1 MKIFTGDET
10 GLVKSITFS
19 ENSDY
24 ASSPIVK
31 TWGKIDRSKSIQL
44 MCYTTALE
52 KKKLIV
58 ARKNGQIDILDT
70 NDGKISQEFF
80 EAQVT
85 GEHKSSARFVGLF
98 ANDSILVTCTDKGI
112 VRYQSILEDN
122 LSTIE
127 TTLTLAPDL
136 CRLRV
141 HPKEHHIFACGG
153 KERELSLWDVNSY
166 KEGICFIKTQKKE
179 QKAGLVWMSKNVSH
193 DFLDLRVPVW
203 ITDLQFLSEQET
215 TKLVVGTKYHQ
226 IRIYDTKAKRRPV
239 SDYNIGNNPVV
250 SLIIGRNSNE
260 IFFTD
265 TIGNVF
271 SVDVRTGKI
280 LGQFKGFAGSVTN
293 LAVANGP
300 SLLTSVSMDR
310 FLRIHEIGASRKLV
324 NKVYL
329 KQRLTCVIVDESE
342 DKIIGESKQD
352 AEKYD
357 SEEENIWENMKEI
370 KPKKRKIKH

>member
-52 KKKLIV
+52 KKK
-58 ARKNGQIDILDT
+58 
-70 NDGKISQEFF
+70 
-80 EAQVT
+80 VT

-98 ANDSILVTCTDKGI
+98 ANDRQVTCTDKGI

>member
-179 QKAGLVWMSKNVSH
+179 QKAG
-193 DFLDLRVPVW
+193 
-203 ITDLQFLSEQET
+203 EQET

>member
-1 MKIFTGDET
+1 M
-10 GLVKSITFS
+10 
-19 ENSDY
+19 
-24 ASSPIVK
+24 
-31 TWGKIDRSKSIQL
+31 
-44 MCYTTALE
+44 
-52 KKKLIV
+52 
-58 ARKNGQIDILDT
+58 
-70 NDGKISQEFF
+70 SQEFF

-85 GEHKSSARFVGLF
+85 DEHKSSARFVGLF
-98 ANDSILVTCTDKGI
+98 ANNSTLVTCTDKGI
-112 VRYQSILEDN
+112 VRYQSILKDK
-122 LSTIE
+122 SSAIE

-153 KERELSLWDVNSY
+153 KERELSVWDVNAH
-166 KEGICFIKTQKKE
+166 KEGICFMKTRKE
-179 QKAGLVWMSKNVSH
+179 KESKAGLVWMSKNVSH

-226 IRIYDTKAKRRPV
+226 IRIYDTKVKGRPV
-239 SDYNIGNNPVV
+239 FDYNIGNNPVV
-250 SLIIGRNSNE
+250 SLIVGRNSNE
-260 IFFTD
+260 IVFTD
-265 TIGNVF
+265 TVGNVF

-293 LAVANGP
+293 LAIASES
-300 SLLTSVSMDR
+300 SLLATVAMDR

-329 KQRLTCVIVDESE
+329 KQRLTCVVVDESE
-342 DKIIGESKQD
+342 DEIIRDNQQD
-352 AEKYD
+352 VEKYD
-357 SEEENIWENMKEI
+357 SEEEKIWENMEEI

>member
-24 ASSPIVK
+24 AYSPIVN

-70 NDGKISQEFF
+70 ND
-80 EAQVT
+80 
-85 GEHKSSARFVGLF
+85 
-98 ANDSILVTCTDKGI
+98 
-112 VRYQSILEDN
+112 EDN

-215 TKLVVGTKYHQ
+215 TKLVVATKYHQ

-342 DKIIGESKQD
+342 GKI
-352 AEKYD
+352 
-357 SEEENIWENMKEI
+357 
-370 KPKKRKIKH
+370 